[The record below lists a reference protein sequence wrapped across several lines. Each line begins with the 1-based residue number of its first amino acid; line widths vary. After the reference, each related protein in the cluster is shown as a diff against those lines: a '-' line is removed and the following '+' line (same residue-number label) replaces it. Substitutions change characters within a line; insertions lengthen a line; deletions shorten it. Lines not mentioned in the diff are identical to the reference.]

1 MAAFGRVPSLGRRLE
16 EPQHERGDELRIIR
30 DRDVAQAGQPLHLRV
45 ADEGEEPRGLHA
57 DQRVV
62 GPLQEQDRAG
72 DALKPVG
79 TSTMAACKVP

>member
-1 MAAFGRVPSLGRRLE
+1 MAAFGRVPPLGHRLE
-16 EPQHERGDELRIIR
+16 EPQHEQGDKLRIIR

-72 DALKPVG
+72 DALKPRRDID
-79 TSTMAACKVP
+79 MAACTVP